1 MPFVSLDLRNLHFL
15 IDQRPHQCD
24 QCKKAFKHKHHLVE
38 HRRLHTGEK
47 PFECKQCFKRFSHSG
62 SYSQHVNH
70 RYSSCK
76 PVASSASS
84 LPATVDTVNPIT
96 TSATTAAAIASLG
109 LFSGLKCPSPS
120 SSVEQVFSKTEEHLD
135 VEAVQ
140 SSNGG
145 MEVDESDVSST
156 SIFKSPSPNTPPP
169 PPPAS
174 LEPAQVQA

>member
-76 PVASSASS
+76 PVVS
-84 LPATVDTVNPIT
+84 PDTSPIT
-96 TSATTAAAIASLG
+96 TSATTAAAIANSLG
-109 LFSGLKCPSPS
+109 LFTGLKCPSPS
-120 SSVEQVFSKTEEHLD
+120 SISSSIEHVSKGEEHLD

-140 SSNGG
+140 SSNHN
-145 MEVDESDVSST
+145 MEVEDQSVSSS

-169 PPPAS
+169 PAS

>member
-84 LPATVDTVNPIT
+84 PATVDTVNPIT

-120 SSVEQVFSKTEEHLD
+120 SSIEQVSSKGEEHLD